1 MPKKSPSSPSPA
13 VDDESRAGLAFDRTL
28 DRRESSAATPAAVEP
43 AAGQP
48 ANAAPPIAVD
58 PGLAPTQDGSNPPRR
73 QLGQGK
79 STAERVPPAEQAA
92 MDKSAAEPSQPAIA
106 EAEPAGEAA
115 DADEEDDE
123 VGSTRSI
130 GAVRSGAAA
139 SAPRSAPSVPY
150 VGIPRSL
157 QKWDRYEV
165 QSVLGA
171 GGMGA
176 VYKARDPRL
185 NRMVALKIIHPM
197 LGQNDDTRGEGVVR
211 RFLREA
217 RLQASLEH
225 PHICKVYEIGELPT
239 ADGEASY
246 PYICMQLIAGRPLHR
261 AQDDMSLFEKV
272 RVIQQVAEALHS
284 AHKQGLI
291 HRDIKPSNIMVERT
305 PDGAFHPY
313 VMDFGLARETAGDQS
328 RTGIIEGTPRYMA
341 PEQARGDTKH
351 LDRRTDVYA
360 LGVTLYELLAQK
372 PPYAAT
378 GDMDTLLAVIA
389 AEPTPLRKVDAQ
401 IPADLEAITLKCLE
415 KEQSARYDS
424 AKALA
429 DDLGR
434 YLDGEPVKA
443 RHIGI
448 GQRLLRR
455 ARKHK
460 PLVALAT
467 ALLLSLSGLIAYGVR
482 TRIVAAERDR
492 AAREQARLA
501 QNLGQQIA
509 KMEWLLRSARQLP
522 LHDLGREKALVRIR
536 MHALSKEL
544 QRGGT
549 LASGLSHY
557 ALGRGHLALHEYPDA
572 LNELLAAL
580 RDGVDAADVHYALG
594 LVRGKLY
601 ELAMYEARLAGGGDW
616 ADKQLKDLEPKF
628 LLPAI
633 DSLQKSRAFLSDSPA
648 FLEALIAFYQRD
660 FDRALASAEKAQA
673 EAPWLYEGYK
683 LMGDVL
689 LERALKARD
698 SGKYD
703 DAEKLFADSVR
714 RFEQAAD
721 IGRSDSEVY
730 EGLAEAWVRLIEMDA
745 GRGKNTELAYAKAVS
760 AADRAT
766 QAEPDRIRGRLKK
779 GYAALL
785 TSMTLGTGQ
794 SAADRV
800 KTCLDEMQGVLLT
813 EPDNP
818 YARDVAAGCSAFTAD
833 AAQGRGENPE
843 PLIRKAI
850 ALLEPAVQKH
860 PRFLWGLNDLAV
872 TYTVLGMYQQLHGNP
887 EAKALFEKTLLYERD
902 AAALDPTY
910 LIAQQNILLANARLL
925 SFASSGQA
933 IDEIVTRATAAWQHC
948 TTVNPQFQ
956 QCHINFLTA
965 LARAAER
972 LLLGRLKAEPLLS
985 RAKSTLD
992 SIRKIGG
999 QFLDAEQYAALTEL
1013 LQARVAAESGTD
1025 PTAALAALA
1034 QTLQRCLAIADKDA
1048 FCRTLAAQAQWV
1060 RADFD
1065 LASGKNPLPALGDAR
1080 NKAADATQSPEPF
1093 PDAWFALA
1101 ESHRRLFDLPALSE
1115 KERAAHADAV
1125 NNAVDKCLAINPHHP
1140 LCLNTSG
1147 LLALAQ
1153 AKRAPAPADAKS
1165 LAARAA
1171 HLLESAT
1178 KADSLLLARF
1188 GQTLTEAQT
1197 LARAP

>member
-1 MPKKSPSSPSPA
+1 
-13 VDDESRAGLAFDRTL
+13 
-28 DRRESSAATPAAVEP
+28 
-43 AAGQP
+43 
-48 ANAAPPIAVD
+48 
-58 PGLAPTQDGSNPPRR
+58 
-73 QLGQGK
+73 
-79 STAERVPPAEQAA
+79 

-616 ADKQLKDLEPKF
+616 AEKQLKDLEPKF

-633 DSLQKSRAFLSDSPA
+633 DSLQKSRALLSDSPA

-703 DAEKLFADSVR
+703 DAEKLFADSVH

-745 GRGKNTELAYAKAVS
+745 GRGKNTELAYGKAVS

-785 TSMTLGTGQ
+785 RSITLGTGQ
-794 SAADRV
+794 SSAEQV
-800 KTCLDEMQGVLLT
+800 KGCIAEMQGVI
-813 EPDNP
+813 EKAPENP
-818 YARDVAAGCSAFTAD
+818 YARDVAGGCYAIAAD
-833 AAQGRGENPE
+833 AAQSRGDNPE
-843 PLIRKAI
+843 PLIRKSI
-850 ALLEPAVQKH
+850 ELLEPVLQKH
-860 PRFLWGLNDLAV
+860 PRFLWGLNDVAGFYLFLA
-872 TYTVLGMYQQLHGNP
+872 MYQQLHGLP
-887 EAKALFEKTLLYERD
+887 AAKESFEKTLHYERA
-902 AAALDPTY
+902 AAALDETY
-910 LIAQQNILLANARLL
+910 TAAYTNLLLANARLVSYARNEAELAELL
-925 SFASSGQA
+925 SRA
-933 IDEIVTRATAAWQHC
+933 DETSQRCSKINDQY
-948 TTVNPQFQ
+948 Q
-956 QCHINFLTA
+956 QCHINYLA
-965 LARAAER
+965 VYARAAER
-972 LLLGRLKAEPLLS
+972 QLLAGWDTRASLQRARERIEKLKTLGGTFIDAQQHMALS
-985 RAKSTLD
+985 RLVEATQAGRQGQDPQAVLQDLD
-992 SIRKIGG
+992 TFVK
-999 QFLDAEQYAALTEL
+999 Q
-1013 LQARVAAESGTD
+1013 
-1025 PTAALAALA
+1025 
-1034 QTLQRCLAIADKDA
+1034 CLAIADKDA

-1101 ESHRRLFDLPALSE
+1101 ESHRRLFELPSLSD
-1115 KERAAHADAV
+1115 KERSAHADAV

-1153 AKRAPAPADAKS
+1153 AKRSPAAPNAKA

-1171 HLLESAT
+1171 LLLESAT